1 MSSKLWVKLLSVII
15 LSNSSLDQQWSMMHG
30 FFIVMGGFHLFKD
43 GSEESDSQRKSQEDD
58 DPLHPLLA
66 NDLTRDDISFTMP
79 TLAEIEDRGKS
90 DWLAKSLVLLQTS
103 WFVVQCIA
111 RAIEHLPV
119 THLEIV
125 TVAYAVMNL
134 VIYAFWWDKP
144 LNVGRPVR
152 VFRKSDSRA
161 TDNGIEVHGA
171 GKSEPRATDN
181 GIEAPDVKE
190 SEPRVADNGIEV
202 HGSGESEPKATQPPA
217 KEPISGVRESAWN
230 AIANRSVKM
239 IKIIASARDES
250 VDLSRKD
257 RVPRFWADSGRQDV
271 NTADGIVLT
280 VGVCFGAIHCIAWFF
295 SIPTHVEMLMWQI
308 SCVTMTVFPFCMV
321 VVWFLALSVGIVDFD
336 VAAGS
341 VGIYILILSTFLL
354 YLLARAATLVLAF
367 TSLRGL
373 PAGAYETVHWTTF
386 IPHI

>member
-1 MSSKLWVKLLSVII
+1 MT
-15 LSNSSLDQQWSMMHG
+15 HG
-30 FFIVMGGFHLFKD
+30 FFIVMGGFHLFRH
-43 GSEESDSQRKSQEDD
+43 GSEESDSQRRKSQEDD

-79 TLAEIEDRGKS
+79 TLAEIEDKGKS

-103 WFVVQCIA
+103 WFVMQCIA
-111 RAIEHLPV
+111 RGIEQLPV

-125 TVAYAVMNL
+125 TVAYAAMNL
-134 VIYAFWWDKP
+134 VIYAFWWYKP

-161 TDNGIEVHGA
+161 TDDGIEAHDVGE
-171 GKSEPRATDN
+171 SEPKATDN
-181 GIEAPDVKE
+181 GIEAHDVGE
-190 SEPRVADNGIEV
+190 SKPRGADNGIEA
-202 HGSGESEPKATQPPA
+202 HSSGESEPKATQPPV
-217 KEPISGVRESAWN
+217 KEPIPEARKSTWKAF
-230 AIANRSVKM
+230 ANGLVT
-239 IKIIASARDES
+239 IILIIASARDDF
-250 VDLSRKD
+250 VNLSRRD

-271 NTADGIVLT
+271 NTADGIVLGA
-280 VGVCFGAIHCIAWFF
+280 GVCFGAIHCIAWFF
-295 SIPTHVEMLMWQI
+295 SFPTHIELLMWRI

-321 VVWFLALSVGIVDFD
+321 VVWLLTLSLGNVDFD

-341 VGIYILILSTFLL
+341 VGIYILILSTFLM
-354 YLLARAATLVLAF
+354 YILARAATLVLAF

-373 PAGAYETVHWTTF
+373 PRGAYETVHWTTF